1 MQNNLPLVAGLL
13 ASALVVA
20 PVRAA
25 PISIPGLY
33 STGTPG
39 EGLLDPYYSL
49 VASPYGPLP
58 VYGVVTDGFP
68 IPPWIANNSSSR
80 WISRTA
86 NALNDLP
93 GYYIFRTTFNLTGLR
108 PNTAVITGQWSSDNS
123 AEIWLNGMFT
133 GIALNF
139 EQPFLSLYNF
149 TIAGGF
155 QPGWNTLDFVVH
167 NWVCPACPPD
177 FGNPV
182 GLRVNITS
190 ALAEPVPEPTTF
202 ALIGAGLV
210 GLGLVGRRFHRG

>member
-1 MQNNLPLVAGLL
+1 MKGPTKVLAFL
-13 ASALVVA
+13 ASLFILAAVA
-20 PVRAA
+20 AAA
-25 PISIPGLY
+25 PIPIPGLY

-49 VASPYGPLP
+49 AASPYGPLP

-86 NALNDLP
+86 DARNDLV
-93 GYYIFRTTFNLTGLR
+93 GYYTFRTTFDLTGLR
-108 PNTAVITGQWSSDNS
+108 PSTAVITGQWSSDNS
-123 AEIWLNGMFT
+123 AEIWLNGVFT

-139 EQPFLSLYNF
+139 EQPFRNLYNF
-149 TIAGGF
+149 SITGGF
-155 QPGWNTLDFVVH
+155 QPGLNTLDFIVY
-167 NWVCPACPPD
+167 NWPCPGCQPN

-190 ALAEPVPEPTTF
+190 AMAEPVPEPATF
-202 ALIGAGLV
+202 ALIGAGLL
-210 GLGLVGRRFHRG
+210 GLGLVGKRLKRG